1 MRVLEE
7 WSPVVV
13 VVLFRLVLPGVT
25 VTRTAAAAA
34 AAATD
39 DATTPPNVA

>member
-34 AAATD
+34 ATD
-39 DATTPPNVA
+39 NATTPPNVP

>member
-34 AAATD
+34 AATD
-39 DATTPPNVA
+39 NATTPPNVP

>member
-25 VTRTAAAAA
+25 VTRTAAAG

-39 DATTPPNVA
+39 NATTPPNVA

>member
-34 AAATD
+34 AATD
-39 DATTPPNVA
+39 NATTPPNVA